1 MRHSLR
7 VKIWLLN
14 AGIVTGLSLL
24 MLVSVAWMVNREN
37 DGAVRRNV
45 RATGSIL
52 EYLMTK
58 RKARLLE
65 QATLFAD
72 LPILKACLQTGDKAT
87 VTDCANDFL
96 KKWNVDIVVATGQD
110 GRLLGVVGNDVF
122 SEQEAWAQR
131 GVQAALHNRSWSGV
145 LVHHN
150 KLMLGV
156 SVPVLIAD
164 ENWGTFSVYSAIDME
179 VANELRDAFGI
190 EVAFVRNNHVLLSTL
205 PDATQIPAPHSTP
218 EVVKVGHEP
227 YFALYEPFPGTDM
240 NEGIGYVVLTPY
252 SAAMSMFHR
261 FRIALGVIFFLGL
274 GLALLAGALVSGSV
288 TKPLRAVVRAARTL
302 QKGEWPE
309 RLPADQHDETGLLQ
323 RVFNE
328 MTTTLKASQERLM
341 TLIDTDPLTEVD
353 NHRRFHERLL
363 QEIKRCEVSGESL
376 SLLICNVDNFQAFNQ
391 QYGYAHGDEALK
403 LFAECLKAN
412 VPEVGIIA
420 RYAGDKFAVLLPTHT
435 LEEAEAVAEKIRTAC
450 TDWTC
455 ERGIGEGL
463 TTSIGCA
470 QFGTHSKQAD
480 GFVMAA
486 ELAAV
491 MAKQL
496 GRNRVCRFDSLPGT
510 DEGADPYQLYQFFQ
524 DGSLATIQALAAAVD
539 AKDAYTRGH
548 SQRVAQYASE
558 LAKYVGLSESE
569 VELVRITGT
578 LHDVGKIGVPD
589 SILKKPERLTDEER
603 LIMET
608 HTVLGEEIVKKAPQ
622 LAPTLPGVRHHHERW
637 DGKGYP
643 DGLAGEAIPLIARL
657 LAVADTYD
665 AMTSDRP
672 YRKGMD
678 IEIALNEI
686 EKGAGTQFAP
696 ELAIQFVEMIRQW
709 TGKKAA

>member
-1 MRHSLR
+1 MKHSLR
-7 VKIWLLN
+7 IKIWLLN
-14 AGIVTGLSLL
+14 VGIVTGLSLL
-24 MLVSVAWMVNREN
+24 MLISVAWLASREN
-37 DGAVRRNV
+37 DSAVRRNV

-52 EYLMTK
+52 EYLMNK

-72 LPILKACLQTGDKAT
+72 LPILKACLQTGDSAT
-87 VTDCANDFL
+87 VSDCANDFL
-96 KKWNVDIVVATGQD
+96 TKWHADIVVATGQE
-110 GRLLGVVGNDVF
+110 GTLLGVVGNDAF
-122 SEQEAWAQR
+122 TKQEALAQS
-131 GVQAALHNRSWSGV
+131 GVQAALHNNSWSGIV
-145 LVHHN
+145 VHHRT
-150 KLMLGV
+150 LMLGV
-156 SVPVLIAD
+156 SVPVLIAG
-164 ENWGTFSVYSAIDME
+164 ENWGTFSVYSAINTE

-190 EVAFVRNNHVLLSTL
+190 EVAFVQNGDVLLTTL
-205 PDATQIPAPHSTP
+205 SGAKSIPTPRSTP
-218 EVVKVGHEP
+218 EVVKVGEES
-227 YFALYEPFPGTDM
+227 YFALYEPLPGTDEK
-240 NEGIGYVVLTPY
+240 EGIGYVVLTPH
-252 SAAMSMFHR
+252 ATAMGMFYR
-261 FRIALGVIFFLGL
+261 FRTALGIIFFLSL

-328 MTTTLKASQERLM
+328 MTTTLKTSQERLM
-341 TLIDTDPLTEVD
+341 ALIDTDPLTEVD

-363 QEIKRCEVSGESL
+363 QEIKRCEVSEEPL
-376 SLLICNVDNFQAFNQ
+376 SLLICNVDHFQTFNQ
-391 QYGYAHGDEALK
+391 QYGYAQGDEALK
-403 LFAECLKAN
+403 IFAECLRTC
-412 VPEVGIIA
+412 VPGVGIIA
-420 RYAGDKFAVLLPTHT
+420 RYAGDKFAVLLPTRT
-435 LEEAEAVAEKIRTAC
+435 LEEAEAIGEKVRLAC
-450 TDWTC
+450 TEWTR
-455 ERGIGEGL
+455 EHGLGEGL

-470 QFGTHSKQAD
+470 EFGTHSKQAD

-486 ELAAV
+486 ELAAT

-548 SQRVAQYASE
+548 SQRVAQYACE
-558 LAKYVGLSESE
+558 LAQVVGLSESE

-589 SILKKPERLTDEER
+589 SVLKKPGRLTDEER
-603 LIMET
+603 QVMET
-608 HTVLGEEIVKKAPQ
+608 HPVLGEEIVKKAPQ

-643 DGLAGEAIPLIARL
+643 DGLAGEEIPLIARL
-657 LAVADTYD
+657 LAIADTYD

-678 IEIALNEI
+678 AEIALSEI

-696 ELAIQFVEMIRQW
+696 DLAIRFVQIMREMDER
-709 TGKKAA
+709 KAA